1 MATRTPLKGFTL
13 ILNRTTTTGFIA
25 LAATTVLLLSACA
38 SSGGTDTATLS
49 DEPITLS
56 FTWWGNDVR
65 TAATEEVIAA
75 FEKENPNITVEGQF
89 SDWSGYWDKLAT
101 ATAANDTPDIIQM
114 DEKYLATYGERG
126 ALLDLNTTG
135 DTIDLAD
142 FPESAL
148 ATGEI
153 DGGRYG
159 IPTALNSQAIVVNPD
174 LFEQAGVALPDD
186 RTWTWDD
193 FKNLG
198 AQISA
203 GGNGES
209 FGVQTWGFEDGSLRT
224 WARQAGDALYSDGEV
239 SIKAETVQDWYE
251 YMLALIDEG
260 VMPPASAIVEKRTA
274 GQAESMTATNRAGMG
289 TWWNSQLTALADS
302 SGAPLQIMRVPTRD
316 GTVDGSAYYKT
327 SMFWSVSSRTEHPA
341 EAALFLDYLA
351 NSETAGDIMLTERGV
366 PANEKIRE
374 YIKPKLSPND
384 VAVVEFLDDLAD
396 DIGEVEPVT
405 PAGASAME
413 ALLAPY
419 TEQVLF
425 GQTTPAQAAEDF
437 VAALKGAVAAG

>member
-1 MATRTPLKGFTL
+1 MRV
-13 ILNRTTTTGFIA
+13 NRCTAKTTVFVA
-25 LAATTVLLLSACA
+25 LAATTALLLSACA
-38 SSGGTDTATLS
+38 SSGVGSDAATLS
-49 DEPITLS
+49 DEPVTLS
-56 FTWWGNDVR
+56 FTWWGNDLR
-65 TAATEEVIAA
+65 TAATNEVIAA
-75 FEKENPNITVEGQF
+75 FEAECPNITIEGQF
-89 SDWSGYWDKLAT
+89 SDWAGYWDKLAT
-101 ATAANDTPDIIQM
+101 ATAANDTPDIMQM
-114 DEKYLATYGERG
+114 DEKYIATYGERG
-126 ALLDLNTTG
+126 ALLDLDTTG
-135 DTIDLAD
+135 DAIDLSE

-159 IPTALNSQAIVVNPD
+159 IPTALNSQAIMVNPD
-174 LFEQAGVALPDD
+174 LFEQAGVPLPDD
-186 RTWTWDD
+186 ENWTWDD
-193 FKNLG
+193 FKQLG

-203 GGNGES
+203 GGGGDV

-224 WARQAGDALYSDGEV
+224 WARQAGDSLYTDGEV
-239 SIKAETVQDWYE
+239 SIKTEAVQDWYE
-251 YMLALIDEG
+251 YMLAMVDEG
-260 VMPPASAIVEKRTA
+260 VMPPASTVVEKLTA

-302 SGAPLQIMRVPTRD
+302 SGAPLQIMRVPTPD
-316 GTVDGSAYYKT
+316 GGADGSAYYKT

-374 YIKPKLSPND
+374 HIKANLSPND
-384 VAVVEFLDDLAD
+384 VAVVEFLDNLAD
-396 DIGEVEPVT
+396 DIGEVESVT

-413 ALLAPY
+413 GLLSPF

-425 GQTTPAQAAEDF
+425 GQATPAQAAEGF
-437 VAALKGAVAAG
+437 VAALKSAVAAG